1 MLVRRLRRQAH
12 PAYRGTDGANTQR
25 TRDGDGDMV
34 ITDTPPGVMLALGGL
49 GGEQGGL
56 TEMLLMMGVIFA
68 IFYFLVIRPQRQQQ
82 AEHEEMIENL
92 EPGDQVVSVGGLHG
106 RIIAVDDETLKLR
119 VATDLTVTLSRD
131 KVARVKEEND

>member
-1 MLVRRLRRQAH
+1 MTLTH
-12 PAYRGTDGANTQR
+12 
-25 TRDGDGDMV
+25 
-34 ITDTPPGVMLALGGL
+34 TPPGVLLALGGL

-106 RIIAVDDETLKLR
+106 RIVAVEDETLKLR